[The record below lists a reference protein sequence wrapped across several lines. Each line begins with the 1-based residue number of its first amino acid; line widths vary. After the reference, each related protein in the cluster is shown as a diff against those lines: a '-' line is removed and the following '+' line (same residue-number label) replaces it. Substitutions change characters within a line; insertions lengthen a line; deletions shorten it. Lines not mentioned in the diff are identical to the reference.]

1 MDGRFHK
8 VKSIS
13 RETLR
18 SWLGQPELFLVDVR
32 SPQAFARSIAKIELA
47 HRIEPDKVPAV
58 AKDIPKNRKV
68 VLYCENG
75 TTECPRAALEL
86 GKLGFKK
93 VFVLEGGWHGWSGK
107 DYLAIPKEVS
117 D

>member
-1 MDGRFHK
+1 M
-8 VKSIS
+8 KSIS
-13 RETLR
+13 KETLR
-18 SWLGQPELFLVDVR
+18 NWLVLPELFLVDVR

-47 HRIEPDKVPAV
+47 HRIEPDKVPAQ

-68 VLYCENG
+68 VLYCEDG
-75 TTECPRAALEL
+75 ATECPRVALEL
-86 GKLGFKK
+86 DKMGFKK

-107 DYLAIPKEVS
+107 DYLAVPKEVS